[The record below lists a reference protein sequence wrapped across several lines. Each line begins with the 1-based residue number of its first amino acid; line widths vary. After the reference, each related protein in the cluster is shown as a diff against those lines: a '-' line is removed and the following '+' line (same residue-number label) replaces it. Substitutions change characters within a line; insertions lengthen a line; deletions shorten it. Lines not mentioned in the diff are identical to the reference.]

1 MSLRRR
7 LVYFLGFV
15 TLVMT
20 SVAVWEIRAYEKARA
35 QITKLLPQ
43 DQELIHVGNQLAATI
58 AATALIDLLLLAL
71 ASYFAHRWVIAPL
84 FRMRN
89 DLNVVSSGNLKQSI
103 RILGPREIAE
113 TAQAAEGMRRSLV
126 DQIDRTR
133 SAETSLVDEAVVTHE
148 VRTALATK
156 FKRSEIH
163 PLEVYDI
170 YQAAKGVT
178 SGDWWDIFSNENS
191 HVVVQVD
198 IQGHDAGSAIAGLQ
212 SKAVF
217 ATAVNSE
224 IDIHR
229 IVKAVSDQ
237 LADVEAKI
245 ATAFVMEIPVDARV
259 PVRWIS
265 AGHPPAVVLY
275 PDGTHKLLNPTG
287 PMLAGFGSVWD
298 IKQFLFEPGMRILI
312 TSDGLLELR
321 NQNRDFF
328 ELEGL
333 LAVTEKLTAHDGPRQ
348 VIEKISAAMKSFA
361 AHDELNNWIHED
373 VTVVAIAREQT

>member
-7 LVYFLGFV
+7 LLYFLGFV
-15 TLVMT
+15 TLVIT
-20 SVAVWEIRAYEKARA
+20 GVAVWEIRAYETARA
-35 QITKLLPQ
+35 HVGQALPQ

-58 AATALIDLLLLAL
+58 AAAAAVDVILLVL
-71 ASYFAHRWVIAPL
+71 ASFFAHRWVIQPL
-84 FRMRN
+84 YRMRR
-89 DLNVVSSGNLKQSI
+89 DLDRVSVGELTRAI
-103 RILGPREIAE
+103 RVTGPLEIAE
-113 TAQAAEGMRRSLV
+113 TAKAADAMRRSLV
-126 DQIDRTR
+126 DQIERTR
-133 SAETSLVDEAVVTHE
+133 SVESSMASDATVTHE

-163 PLEVYDI
+163 PLDVYDI
-170 YQAAKGVT
+170 YQAAEGVAG
-178 SGDWWDIFSNENS
+178 GDWWDIFSNEHS

-198 IQGHDAGSAIAGLQ
+198 IQGHDASSAIAGLQ
-212 SKAVF
+212 SKAIF
-217 ATAVNSE
+217 ATAVNSG

-237 LADVEAKI
+237 LADVDAKI
-245 ATAFVMEIPVDARV
+245 ATAFIMEIPIDPKA

-265 AGHPPAVVLY
+265 AGHPPAAVLF

-287 PMLAGFGSVWD
+287 PMLAGFGKVWD

-321 NQNRDFF
+321 NKNKEFF
-328 ELEGL
+328 EIEGL
-333 LAVTEKLTAHDGPRQ
+333 LNATASLSPQDGPRE
-348 VIEKISAAMKSFA
+348 VIEKITVAMKDFA
-361 AHDELNNWIHED
+361 ALDELNHWIHED